1 MVTEVPASFLVHVYK
16 AKTGLRSNGQ
26 EALLE
31 LTKKCLEVTDETIR
45 SKTAELGVTSMT
57 DGQDPDENFLHTT
70 LLHGQVERMGERI
83 SDRRF
88 KGIMVQG
95 LTTDCRE
102 VKMIAYRHRKMG
114 LEEIQ
119 STMRSMYLDDMS
131 RRNNYRRG
139 IAGRGAAMAVE
150 LARDINHG
158 VCYNCRENGHFKSDC
173 PTLANNKKRRHSSD
187 GRQRKDK
194 VEPGDRAGP
203 K

>member
-1 MVTEVPASFLVHVYK
+1 
-16 AKTGLRSNGQ
+16 
-26 EALLE
+26 
-31 LTKKCLEVTDETIR
+31 
-45 SKTAELGVTSMT
+45 
-57 DGQDPDENFLHTT
+57 
-70 LLHGQVERMGERI
+70 MGENI
-83 SDRRF
+83 SNRRF
-88 KGIMVQG
+88 KDIMVQG